1 MLSAICRMKFF
12 VLKTLKSCDLIQCWI
27 SRNQYLCK
35 TYFAQ
40 LSEIDAV
47 PLFPGRRMQA
57 GRFGNMS
64 ENGEQ
69 EQQEQGERGGGGEE
83 KGEEK
88 AEENE
93 K

>member
-27 SRNQYLCK
+27 SCNQHLRK

-57 GRFGNMS
+57 GRFGDVR
-64 ENGEQ
+64 ENGE
-69 EQQEQGERGGGGEE
+69 QEQGERGGE
-83 KGEEK
+83 GEEK